1 MNFKEIVMKRYATK
15 SFDGRTIPEEK
26 FRELEEIIRHSA
38 SSYNLQP
45 WKFVIV
51 RDKET
56 KEKLL
61 PFAWN
66 QPQITTCSH
75 LIVMCAD
82 TDLESKIKKLEE
94 KLVESGVPKEKIDSL
109 IEVISGFVKSM
120 SKSQRLVWAQKQVY
134 IALSNAINGAKELG
148 FDSCPME
155 GFVPKDFSKILKLP
169 KHIVPTVVVPV
180 GYANDTPR
188 PKIRFSRDEVFQD
201 HKK

>member
-1 MNFKEIVMKRYATK
+1 MDFKEIVLKRYATK
-15 SFDGRTIPEEK
+15 SFDGRIIPEEK
-26 FRELEEIIRHSA
+26 FKELEEIIRYSA

-51 RDKET
+51 KDKET

-82 TDLESKIKKLEE
+82 TDLESKVKKLEE

-109 IEVISGFVKSM
+109 IEMISGFVKSM

-155 GFVPKDFSKILKLP
+155 GFIPKDFAKILKLP

-188 PKIRFSRDEVFQD
+188 PKTRFSRDEVFQD
-201 HKK
+201 YKS